1 MSQRKEMLMK
11 NTEYVGYS
19 DLNHRVGFQMAMHKS
34 KEGKYYIYTACFR
47 DNGFNIVDVTDPAHP
62 TAKWVEG
69 DWISDVHDGQ
79 GLPKVQVGDGK
90 LITIHGGTM
99 RVLHGTHDREF
110 WGGIKIYD
118 IETDPMNPKFL
129 GQFQC
134 EGLLGAHRSFY
145 NGGDYVY
152 VTGSK
157 KGYHGLILRI
167 IDISDPAHPVEAGSY
182 WTDKQ
187 YLGNVKTGEFPEIG
201 TPEWLAIPTFHAVT
215 VKEDIVYAAIPNIG
229 FCLLNVKDKSNPTLI
244 GKLAINPPFGGGQ
257 GGAAVHTAM
266 PLGNRPYAIVTS
278 EGERVR
284 YFSDKEEPFSMYHP
298 VVTQPMN
305 IIGMVELTDPENP
318 SLISVFPYPEVP
330 EGYTHGT
337 NFNIVDGVRAVFGP
351 HNMFDAFGQDCY
363 ESRDDRV
370 YNCYFHA
377 GLRIYD
383 VSDPF
388 VPKEIAYF
396 LPPDPEGEPWFDI
409 DEGTLFPGP
418 TVAITEDVL
427 VDDRGYI
434 YITTFQDG
442 MYVVK
447 CTI

>member
-34 KEGKYYIYTACFR
+34 KEGRYYIYTACFR

-62 TAKWVEG
+62 TAKWMEG

-79 GLPKVQVGDGK
+79 SLPKIQAADGK
-90 LITIHGGTM
+90 LITMYGGTM
-99 RVLHGTHDREF
+99 RGLHGTKDIPF
-110 WGGIKIYD
+110 WSGIKIYD
-118 IETDPMNPKFL
+118 IETDPMNPRYL
-129 GQFQC
+129 GEFEC
-134 EGLLGAHRSFY
+134 EGMGTHRSFY
-145 NGGDYVY
+145 NGGDYAY
-152 VTGSK
+152 IIGAK
-157 KGYHGLILRI
+157 KGFFMFILRI
-167 IDISDPAHPVEAGSY
+167 LDISDPTNPKEVGSY
-182 WTDKQ
+182 WIDEQ
-187 YLGNVKTGEFPEIG
+187 YLANTKPGEFPEVG
-201 TPEWLAIPTFHAVT
+201 SEEMLKLPQFHAVT
-215 VKEDIVYAAIPNIG
+215 VKDDIAYCAVPNVG
-229 FCLLNVKDKSNPTLI
+229 FCLLDVKDKTNPHLI
-244 GKLAINPPFGGGQ
+244 GKLPLNPPFGNGQ

-266 PLGNRPYAIVTS
+266 PLGDRPYAIVTT

-284 YFSDKEEPFSMYHP
+284 YFSNKEIPDLMFRP
-298 VVTQPMN
+298 VITNPMN
-305 IIGMVELTDPENP
+305 MIGVVETVDPANP

-396 LPPDPEGEPWFDI
+396 LPPDPQGEPWFDI
-409 DEGTLFPGP
+409 DKGTLFPGP

-434 YITTFQDG
+434 YLTTFQDG
-442 MYVVK
+442 MYIVR
-447 CTI
+447 CTV